1 MNDFKLDNHEK
12 ISPGF
17 KVPEGYFDSLSEKIN
32 GQLSR
37 EKPKVIPLYQK
48 RKAWIYAAAA
58 ILVMALSLP
67 VYNSITANSNEPDEA
82 TLENYLANQSNISE
96 DVLVDLL
103 EKEDIEKLEIDYN
116 LGDKAIEDALLHNA
130 NLEQYITTQL

>member
-1 MNDFKLDNHEK
+1 MKDFKLDNHEK

-17 KVPEGYFDSLSEKIN
+17 KIPEGYFDSLSEKIT
-32 GQLSR
+32 GQLSK

-48 RKAWIYAAAA
+48 RKTWIYAAAA
-58 ILVMALSLP
+58 VLVTALSLP
-67 VYNSITANSNEPDEA
+67 VYNSITANSNEPDQA

-130 NLEQYITTQL
+130 NLEQYIIN